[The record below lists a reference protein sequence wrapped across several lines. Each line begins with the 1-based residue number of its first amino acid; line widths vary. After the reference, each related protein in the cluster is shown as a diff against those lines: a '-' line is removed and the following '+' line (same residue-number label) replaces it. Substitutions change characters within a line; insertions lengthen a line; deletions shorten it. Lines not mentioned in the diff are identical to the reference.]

1 MKATIHQKAGPC
13 LAENLRRLALASG
26 LLLAALLWLAGAAPA
41 QEVAQAQDDVEKR
54 IPGLDPWN
62 VEIRGG
68 PKWDPSNAPAQLK
81 ARGKRHIEFIQAG
94 VPVEYRSQRN
104 PYPNVT
110 KAIDAG
116 REVYEA
122 NCKACHGP
130 RGRGDGDAG
139 LDLIPS
145 PALLTELSKN
155 QGAAELLPELLT
167 ELIEE
172 VLEGRALGEIEGHA
186 GRAALGRL
194 DLLGGGNVH
203 HRRADLLGQVGEALR
218 RLGGSGDA
226 APHQDGRRGQS
237 GAPVSKGALE
247 GPPKA
252 MAPACGCNL
261 RHAAFSLGVANRLGA
276 EPCPRRLLQDGEK
289 PLTLRLQAD

>member
-155 QGAAELLPELLT
+155 QGAADEYLLWT
-167 ELIEE
+167 
-172 VLEGRALGEIEGHA
+172 VSEG
-186 GRAALGRL
+186 
-194 DLLGGGNVH
+194 
-203 HRRADLLGQVGEALR
+203 GQQFGT
-218 RLGGSGDA
+218 
-226 APHQDGRRGQS
+226 
-237 GAPVSKGALE
+237 
-247 GPPKA
+247 A
-252 MAPACGCNL
+252 MPA
-261 RHAAFSLGVANRLGA
+261 FKNRLN
-276 EPCPRRLLQDGEK
+276 EDQ
-289 PLTLRLQAD
+289 TWQVISYLRAGLPPAQP